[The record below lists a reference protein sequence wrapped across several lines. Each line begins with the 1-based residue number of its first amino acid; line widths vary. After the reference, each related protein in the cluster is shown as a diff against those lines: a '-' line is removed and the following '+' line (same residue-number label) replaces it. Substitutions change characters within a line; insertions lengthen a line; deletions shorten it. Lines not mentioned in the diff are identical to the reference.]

1 MVYFA
6 QNIQVNDTSDI
17 LASAAGIH
25 QGCISCLQ
33 FNIYSEH
40 KMITVV
46 EEWNGRL
53 FTVGGKKEHN
63 LH

>member
-1 MVYFA
+1 MVYFV
-6 QNIQVNDTSDI
+6 QNIQVNNTSDI
-17 LASAAGIH
+17 FASAAGVH
-25 QGCISCLQ
+25 QGCISSLQ

-46 EEWNGRL
+46 EERNGCV